1 MPKQITIATRDRKV
15 YDLARRYILG
25 LTSAGDTVELLDHY
39 LNPPSNP
46 ASTMADVFERLL
58 KSAQNRGMMPS
69 VIGDSIGGVEALG
82 PLFGGFSPAA
92 AIERFATPDDLLN
105 VIKRE
110 VQPTGQFRRG
120 RGSLWPL
127 FARAALSGATFLSQF
142 ESGQEFVGWVKD
154 FDVDD
159 RKRAA
164 LPMLLSQEIDGFGFA
179 LACDF
184 LKELGFRTFAK
195 PDVHVKAIVKGLGL
209 SSETA
214 NDYAVFKAV
223 VRIAANCGQ
232 TPYNVDKLLWLVG
245 SGLFYDHPHLG
256 RKGRVRTD
264 RTAFIRSARR
274 SLSAAA

>member
-1 MPKQITIATRDRKV
+1 M
-15 YDLARRYILG
+15 
-25 LTSAGDTVELLDHY
+25 
-39 LNPPSNP
+39 
-46 ASTMADVFERLL
+46 
-58 KSAQNRGMMPS
+58 
-69 VIGDSIGGVEALG
+69 
-82 PLFGGFSPAA
+82 
-92 AIERFATPDDLLN
+92 
-105 VIKRE
+105 
-110 VQPTGQFRRG
+110 
-120 RGSLWPL
+120 
-127 FARAALSGATFLSQF
+127 
-142 ESGQEFVGWVKD
+142 KD

-209 SSETA
+209 SSENA